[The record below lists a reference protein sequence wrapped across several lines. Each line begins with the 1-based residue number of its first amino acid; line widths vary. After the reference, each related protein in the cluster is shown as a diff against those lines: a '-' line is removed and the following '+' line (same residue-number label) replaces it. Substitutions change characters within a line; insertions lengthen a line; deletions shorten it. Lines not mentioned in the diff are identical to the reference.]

1 MYCVRFT
8 YTENVDY
15 GPYIESINGVSGD
28 QIKQT
33 YWELLVKMVNGTIFT
48 ANLGEQDCS
57 SLSILS
63 L

>member
-1 MYCVRFT
+1 MWMYCVRFT

-48 ANLGEQDCS
+48 PDVGE
-57 SLSILS
+57 
-63 L
+63 